1 MSVVDFKKPTPPSPD
16 ELFNAFWNAYPKRVG
31 KGHARR
37 AFVNACKIAD
47 PNTIVLGAMR
57 FADHV
62 KSEGTE
68 MQYVPYPATW
78 LNGERWDDE
87 LWQSESNWGDW
98 DEL

>member
-1 MSVVDFKKPTPPSPD
+1 MTVVKLHQQPKPE
-16 ELFNAFWNAYPKRVG
+16 ELFDAFWNAYPKRVS
-31 KGHARR
+31 KGYARR
-37 AFVNACKIAD
+37 AFANACKIAD

-62 KSEGTE
+62 RNEGTA
-68 MQYVPYPATW
+68 MQYIPYPATW

-87 LWQSESNWGDW
+87 LWQSESDWGDM